1 MGIKAKLTLIAG
13 LMIVSVASSAVADK
27 LCLQTTVNK
36 KTFKV
41 TNKRVLAATCPKG
54 YTELA
59 DTSSFQGA
67 AGATGA
73 QGAAGATGAE
83 GPAGSINLANCRK
96 VENSCTHTAFGLCSA
111 FCFAGYE
118 FVLQYNGSITDNN
131 GCSASTYKYDYLSKY
146 TNGLAYSVS
155 NFTSGN
161 SSCTYEAS
169 VYAIC
174 CPVL

>member
-1 MGIKAKLTLIAG
+1 MKALKIATLLIAT
-13 LMIVSVASSAVADK
+13 LALVHTAAADK
-27 LCLQTTVNK
+27 LCLQSTVNK
-36 KTFKV
+36 KTLKV
-41 TNKRVLAATCPKG
+41 TNKSVVAAKCPKG

-67 AGATGA
+67 TGATGA
-73 QGAAGATGAE
+73 Q

-96 VENSCTHTAFGLCSA
+96 VENSCTHTAFGVCSA
-111 FCFAGYE
+111 FCLAGYE
-118 FVLQYNGSITDNN
+118 FVLQYNGSITNNN
-131 GCSASTYKYDYLSKY
+131 GCSASTFKYDYLSKY
-146 TNGLAYSVS
+146 TNGLAYSVT

-174 CPVL
+174 CPVS